1 MHVFKSLSC
10 LDNKVRRPVRADA
23 AGVPEGRPVRL
34 EPGPGEVGLLQPRLG
49 DPHPVLEEEVRHE
62 LAPGLG
68 EYVGPGS
75 RHVHL
80 LIAAG
85 VQLQSPAPAREE
97 VAVGGHQPLK
107 RVPHLNKLAI
117 RG

>member
-1 MHVFKSLSC
+1 MHVLKSLSC
-10 LDNKVRRPVRADA
+10 LDNKVRCSVRADP

-49 DPHPVLEEEVRHE
+49 DPHPVVEEEVGHE

-68 EYVGPGS
+68 EYVGPGR

-80 LIAAG
+80 LVAAR
-85 VQLQSPAPAREE
+85 VQLQPPAPAREE
-97 VAVGGHQPLK
+97 VAVGGHQALK
-107 RVPHLNKLAI
+107 RVTHLTNV
-117 RG
+117 